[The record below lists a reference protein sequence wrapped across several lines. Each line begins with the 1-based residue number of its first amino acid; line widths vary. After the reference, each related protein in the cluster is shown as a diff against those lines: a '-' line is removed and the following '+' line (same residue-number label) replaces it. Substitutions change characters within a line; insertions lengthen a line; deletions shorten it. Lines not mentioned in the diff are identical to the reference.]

1 MGSWQVTGK
10 LLARLHA
17 RKGVND
23 MKASAMFLLYVLAL
37 LSMLA
42 SCRQVKYV
50 PVETVQRDSIY
61 LQQVRRDSIV
71 RYDSVYVRDR
81 GDTVTVVK
89 YRYLYRD
96 RWRTDTLYV
105 NRTDTVSVP
114 YPVEKPLT
122 RWEQAKMEA
131 GGVAI
136 VAAVGL
142 AMFVVAWLAL
152 KMKKK

>member
-1 MGSWQVTGK
+1 
-10 LLARLHA
+10 
-17 RKGVND
+17 

>member
-1 MGSWQVTGK
+1 
-10 LLARLHA
+10 
-17 RKGVND
+17 

-96 RWRTDTLYV
+96 RWRTDTLL
-105 NRTDTVSVP
+105 RTRSRSVQDTVPTVRSLP
-114 YPVEKPLT
+114 IS
-122 RWEQAKMEA
+122 R
-131 GGVAI
+131 
-136 VAAVGL
+136 AA
-142 AMFVVAWLAL
+142 
-152 KMKKK
+152 